1 MIAIQW
7 ERLMNILQ
15 KCLCALLLLAM
26 CHVAQAAGTLGV
38 MDAWMRVSA
47 SGGDVEAYATL
58 LNNGDARLRI
68 LTVQS
73 DQFRM
78 TSILDTVF
86 DDGRA
91 SVRKLRALTLEPGER
106 LILQPGGVHLRLMQ
120 PRQPVQAGDVID
132 VIFLLEDGTRVPTR
146 FDVRAGRD

>member
-1 MIAIQW
+1 MIASQW
-7 ERLMNILQ
+7 ERLMNILR
-15 KCLCALLLLAM
+15 KSVCALLLMAM
-26 CHVAQAAGTLGV
+26 CHGTHAAGTLGV
-38 MDAWMRVSA
+38 MDAWMRAST

-58 LNNGDARLRI
+58 VNNGDARLRI

-78 TSILDTVF
+78 TSILDTVS

-91 SVRKLRALTLEPGER
+91 GVRKLRALTLDPGER
-106 LILQPGGVHLRLMQ
+106 LILQPAGVHVRLMQ
-120 PRQPVQAGDVID
+120 PRQPVQAGDVVD

-146 FDVRAGRD
+146 FDVRAASD